1 MTINIEQPPAE
12 YELTDKNPRCVLKAV
27 FTYYKQFFYVE
38 NIILLWKILFYCG
51 KHRKSEI
58 LDCLQGRSIVSKRWA
73 QSSELP
79 SGCVHAEGK
88 AESQEQK
95 VKTQKLQ
102 LCFNF

>member
-58 LDCLQGRSIVSKRWA
+58 LIA
-73 QSSELP
+73 Y
-79 SGCVHAEGK
+79 K
-88 AESQEQK
+88 AEA
-95 VKTQKLQ
+95 
-102 LCFNF
+102 LCQRGERKAVN